1 MQDTGMAEMFKR
13 RTVIWPLNGRHG
25 YSSYHVHKRLIRFKL
40 INALSFISTLL
51 QDINRM
57 IVKKTRMMSTFCE
70 IVDDNVKVLLP
81 VYHFLQTRFIYL
93 VAKGN
98 HM

>member
-1 MQDTGMAEMFKR
+1 
-13 RTVIWPLNGRHG
+13 
-25 YSSYHVHKRLIRFKL
+25 
-40 INALSFISTLL
+40 
-51 QDINRM
+51 
-57 IVKKTRMMSTFCE
+57 MMSTFCE